1 MQMLMPKYRF
11 ACMVTAP
18 PPIIIVIAGNSFPPT
33 LQPNATLTY
42 TYTHLQMEIGFF
54 LLNHDKKYYFLNY
67 EF

>member
-18 PPIIIVIAGNSFPPT
+18 PPP